1 MPPHVC
7 GNPNGAASPHRL
19 RRVLCPV
26 RLSVHPWHVRERD
39 VPTSPTS
46 RRTPPASSWSSS
58 QSCRSA
64 LTPTWSR
71 PTGGARRIDH
81 QGQSWRAPSPA
92 GAFGALTGP
101 AHGAHV
107 DSPRA
112 MWGGSAPVDELLS
125 APTWTHLAV
134 GGSGARHRER
144 ACHVVVCAL
153 RHVAALRARH
163 QTRRCR
169 RRPRPSPL
177 PRTSPPVE
185 M

>member
-1 MPPHVC
+1 MPSHVC
-7 GNPNGAASPHRL
+7 GNTNEAASPHRL

-26 RLSVHPWHVRERD
+26 RLSVHLWHERERD
-39 VPTSPTS
+39 IPTSPTS

-125 APTWTHLAV
+125 APTGPISYRRMRCLGCPALGESTLRV
-134 GGSGARHRER
+134 FG
-144 ACHVVVCAL
+144 VCVCP
-153 RHVAALRARH
+153 VAALRAPGAML
-163 QTRRCR
+163 RR
-169 RRPRPSPL
+169 
-177 PRTSPPVE
+177 
-185 M
+185 